1 MVINVSVNVSKI
13 DNMGAKTRAGVL
25 EYLKTGADKGVA
37 VASDRVPVDRGAGG
51 GLLSGIFEPEVEND
65 RVVWGIR
72 DMPHARPIEEGTA
85 PGHYPPLE
93 PLQEWAQRIGK
104 DKGFGWWVARVKI
117 PEEGIEPQPYIAPG
131 RDAQLRYYRS
141 HDASDFI
148 DRQFR

>member
-72 DMPHARPIEEGTA
+72 DMPHARPIEEGTG
-85 PGHYPPLE
+85 PFYPPIQPLLE
-93 PLQEWAQRIGK
+93 WSQRVSGGK
-104 DKGFGWWVARVKI
+104 GLGFYVARHKI
-117 PEEGIEPQPYIAPG
+117 PEEGITASPYIKPG
-131 RDAQLRYYRS
+131 REAQLRWYRS
-141 HDASDFI
+141 HDASKWI
-148 DRQFR
+148 DREFR

>member
-25 EYLKTGADKGVA
+25 EYLKTGADVGVG

-72 DMPHARPIEEGTA
+72 SMPHARAIEEGTQAYWA
-85 PGHYPPLE
+85 PIDPLK
-93 PLQEWAQRIGK
+93 EWAQR
-104 DKGFGWWVARVKI
+104 KGMDEGFAYYVQWKI
-117 PEEGIEPQPYIAPG
+117 AQEGIEPQPYIAPG
-131 RDAQLRYYRS
+131 REAQLRYSRS

-148 DRQFR
+148 DRELR